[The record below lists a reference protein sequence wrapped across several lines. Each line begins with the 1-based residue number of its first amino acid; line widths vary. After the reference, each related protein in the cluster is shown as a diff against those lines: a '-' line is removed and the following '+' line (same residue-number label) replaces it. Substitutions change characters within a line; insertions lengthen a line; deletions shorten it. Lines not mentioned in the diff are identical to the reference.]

1 MNEYRFNGGDIPEI
15 KYNKNNK
22 NPGGPEASK
31 GMFAAS
37 VCILT
42 AGVAMLILSLV
53 LLSRANGISA
63 KLENYSRNTAQITDG
78 RGKSDIGSMIS
89 SNTEG
94 ALSVSR
100 IYEIIS
106 PSVVG
111 ITTKVTI
118 SSFFG
123 QSTGEGSGSGVIIS
137 SDGYIMTNNHV
148 IEKAEDIRVVLSDNR
163 EYKAAVVGNDERT
176 DLAVIKISEENLP
189 AAVLGNSDTVK
200 TGELAVAIGN
210 PLGQELAGSVTA
222 GIVSAVNRNIN
233 VQGKQMNLI
242 QTDAA
247 INPGNSGGA
256 LVNCFGE
263 VIGINTVKMASTS
276 VEGIGFAIPISEAM
290 PIVNSLVDNGRV
302 VGRTYIGIQGE
313 NAPYGVIVREVD
325 KNSPAEK
332 AGLEVN
338 DLIVK
343 ADNETVVSVQEINAI
358 KEKLSVGDTI
368 TLTVYKNGG
377 LVDVPVVLEESFN

>member
-1 MNEYRFNGGDIPEI
+1 MNEYRFNGGGVPDI
-15 KYNKNNK
+15 KRNS
-22 NPGGPEASK
+22 GQGSSAASK
-31 GMFAAS
+31 IMLSAS
-37 VCILT
+37 VCILA
-42 AGVAMLILSLV
+42 AGTVMLILSLV
-53 LLSRANGISA
+53 LLSRANTA
-63 KLENYSRNTAQITDG
+63 AEKNTNTIQVQDT
-78 RGKSDIGSMIS
+78 RGKSDMGSIIS
-89 SNTEG
+89 GSTEG
-94 ALSVSR
+94 ALSVSQ
-100 IYEIIS
+100 IYDMIS

-123 QSTGEGSGSGVIIS
+123 TREGQGSGSGVIIG
-137 SDGYIMTNNHV
+137 SDGYIMTNSHV
-148 IEKAEDIRVVLSDNR
+148 IENAEDIRVVLSDKR
-163 EYKAAVVGNDERT
+163 EYNAALVGNDTRT
-176 DLAVIKISEENLP
+176 DLAVIKINEENLP
-189 AAVLGNSDTVK
+189 AAILGNSDTVK

-302 VGRTYIGIQGE
+302 VGRTYIGIQGK
-313 NAPYGVIVREVD
+313 NAPYGVIVQVVD
-325 KNSPAEK
+325 NNSPASK
-332 AGLEVN
+332 AGIEEN

-343 ADNETVVSVQEINAI
+343 ADGVTISSVQEINAI

-368 TLTVYKNGG
+368 TLTIYKNGG
-377 LVDVPVVLEESFN
+377 LVDVPIVLEESFQ